1 MRLTHKIVFDR
12 IKLIL
17 FFAFLSTTAIQAQTT
32 DLEVQFIGTPPTRVA
47 IGEAFAIQA
56 QVIHVGASAPVVG
69 ETVTATLELIA
80 PDGIVI
86 STYVQSWN
94 GFANPPGISSV
105 LDNDST
111 NAQQVI
117 LQMPWTEASKIN
129 YGPDLTPFTNDDA
142 NWTVSVRVS
151 SPSLETNLNN
161 NTVTHSIF
169 VDTPDLRVND
179 PQIRA
184 KHPQTGQLTTNLF
197 PDSRLEVSGTITNVG
212 NAITQPGARFT
223 VEARLFEGSITS
235 NGFISRSLALDYERI
250 ILPASDGS
258 TEPTVLVNG
267 SVPYT
272 ITNLNLPADAEG
284 NFTIQIIADV
294 PDQDNLYP
302 PPGNVVEELEEFD
315 NNHQIITFTVDPG
328 SPELQIN
335 PSSFEGD
342 IGTFNGLDPIRI
354 AFAISNVGTVAINPN
369 DTFTV
374 EVALSTND
382 TFSPDDFIL
391 REFDLSGDALGT
403 NLLSNETIN
412 LDWIQQ
418 LPDNLEGDYYMV
430 AHIPEVD
437 IQVAFSSTPVIT
449 INSLD
454 KGKTDLINSGS
465 TQFSKE
471 RPSASHDGKNA
482 AYEMEDQN
490 NIKQIH
496 ILDPQ
501 IQITENGDAHSRRPI
516 FSGDG
521 NAVVFYSSATNLIE
535 GDSDNN
541 GHDDVFFYK
550 VSSGQTVRAINF
562 TTGEEGN
569 GGSTYPDINWDG
581 SQIVFESASTN
592 LDGASN
598 CKQIFLW
605 DTTTNVF
612 GEIIRLTNGNDDSF
626 SASIS
631 NSGDRI
637 VFTSLA
643 TNLTTGDPDSNGFS
657 DIYLYDAGTAQIHR
671 LNKNYLG
678 LEAEGGLSDQA
689 TISGDGGTVVFRS
702 LATNLITGKGISNL
716 SVDVSGVGYY
726 GNPTITVNDPFG
738 NGEGAELAFMPDA
751 IDLYGQIR
759 PGGIEII
766 SHGRNYSSPQV
777 SIQPD
782 PNFPAPVQTAV
793 ISAHLTH
800 PLGEVYSVDVDA
812 FLTGDFS
819 TIKRISE
826 NADGI
831 GGDMPSR
838 EPDISDDGNAIVYST
853 QSSNLLNNQIMRTD
867 GKVFHNRPVRQA
879 RAQAILV
886 GGIGEIEVLASGSGY
901 SNGFLSINDLS
912 GTGSGAIAS
921 YEVDSQGRISS
932 IVMVN
937 PGANYNLAT
946 TVVEVDNPRGGS
958 GFVSGALRFAE
969 GIGIGGARVGGG
981 KVHRVEMMAHG
992 MNYQTV
998 ASSALGLH
1006 SLIAIDGDGV
1016 DTDNDGKPDAKV
1028 NPDRIKIDSKGGIY
1042 IEQRF
1047 DISITSSSSLLATTL
1062 GIKDANKSIFINFAG
1077 SDSLP
1082 FVIGINNQTLTQI
1095 RDKII
1100 DVISDQWNT
1109 PTTYFDGP
1117 IIENNANGGTSFTL
1131 RALSGKVMIDNSTSI
1146 QVTAHSNML
1155 FGGSGFTR
1163 ATPYITPPPTIHGFS
1178 EISSDTSVVSNTDG
1192 RQVYAAQTDFLTDDI
1207 YLYNSLT
1214 GTNERVS
1221 TSTFGFPANYLN
1233 DGSST
1238 TPSNRFPSI
1247 SGNGRQVL
1255 FSSDASGS
1263 GSLSFVNGTNQSPQ
1277 TKSGRDIY
1285 IRDLKTNVLDQS
1297 MSDGNLSIQLLF
1309 PAPGSTHKFSQFSQ
1323 IPIFSEVSLDKSKIR
1338 QVEYWINGE
1347 PQEQP
1352 AVNFD
1357 LNDLDR
1363 ESIDYDDQ
1371 HPNIYTYRFKP
1382 QTVYDELTRQTTR
1395 SGDWVNSFPADES
1408 GDFYVY
1414 AKAYPKDGS
1423 PPVVSQSA
1431 RFVVTPASESKKPGV
1446 IIRSPQ
1452 AKPVGEELYYTS
1464 RSREVLMAN
1473 AWDVD
1478 GDLKYVQFFVNGANA
1493 VLQFTDQN
1501 LEGEIINL
1509 KTDNDYVFEFDDNGS
1524 VDSGHISVAVGQSL
1538 KETLINLGSA
1548 IENNTDIQSAKVY
1561 RDHTLLVTFPHS
1573 SNFYEFSSDSSEI
1586 SSQNFNKIFRPTSKS
1601 PESFPFT
1608 SFWTPGFPGTFVIN
1622 AIGVDTSNNFVSSQ
1636 VSIVTSTTGS
1646 TPPTININSPNQIAQ
1661 ADAILVGGQLLRVV
1675 VNRAGSAYEDVPD
1688 ISIAGDGTGAVAEA
1702 ELDSNGQIKRINVI
1716 NQGNGYSTAKVII
1729 SPRIKSLIDG
1739 SAPIVV
1745 ANTRFRETRT
1755 SRDKTVQQRIGDT
1768 VVTVNVLDPDTG
1780 IPYQIITTTKRSVI
1794 VGFNRISDG
1803 SNMRMNSYGSI
1814 DATLPDV
1821 KILTELGELDLT
1833 GSLSS
1838 YSLIPNLSDS
1848 QSRPIG
1854 SLDQF
1859 EYGGDINATTAQVIF
1874 KNTGL
1879 NRGSITIEADAYAS
1893 KDSTLNTV
1901 IFYVNGDKVGSDSQP
1916 PFLTEWKPDRS
1927 GFFSVWSQAIDD
1939 RGNKYCSDPLT
1950 IRTIPFGSPVT
1961 KITNPLGTSGDP
1973 IQVSIGSRIPLV
1985 LDARA
1990 KIGDINGSNQVAF
2003 QISNGDDPID
2013 AIRQGSTSRFE
2024 ASWVPNVPGK
2034 YKIYGQVTDSAF
2046 QRTLSEPTFV
2056 EVLENGKKAGGGG
2069 SLTPQV
2075 KMVYPQPRGSV
2086 GANLPVGQ
2094 PINGT
2099 EYSRPLSNRTIVV
2112 PDDLSAEEYA
2122 YTSTSTVRLFARAGD
2137 YDGDLIGVQFY
2148 VNGTQGSI
2156 QFREVPRHGTQIKLS
2171 DGLSKSPDPLNPNV
2185 FILEFNNPAF
2195 DTSYLNVIGGSYD
2208 ENQTNAILL
2217 FESYL
2222 EKLNSSAV
2230 SQNIPIFLPILPKK
2244 EDCSEVLFRMLKF
2257 LNIQKNLQVTPI
2269 EYRNFNDQLF
2279 TILLKYQDTRYAILE
2294 SNPPNDEGFQNTHH
2308 ARVFVQL
2315 LKEVLRGDTLSPW
2328 SHPYGHMWTPGL
2340 DGTYTIQARARDNSG
2355 NFGWSSTVSVTST
2368 TGSTPP
2374 KTEITNPITIS
2385 SAQAEVNQATG
2396 EIKQVIVSKEGSGHM
2411 RKPEVEA
2418 IEDIQPW
2425 FNIEGNVSSPKF
2437 LEEERN
2443 TGPGPGGEALE
2454 SYNLDP
2460 NGTVTGVEIT
2470 DPGHHFYN
2478 PTVKIRPILKSVTNG
2493 VPAILE
2499 ADLYLYTFPYWYK
2512 TDNVQR
2518 IHVRNGGKGYAY
2530 PPKVRIIGDGFGA
2543 EAVANVDLDPASET
2557 FGEITSVDVTD
2568 LGMNYTETP
2577 IVEVYGGFGLD
2588 QVLIEANATST
2599 GDNKLLHVEFY
2610 ADGIL
2615 LDRVK
2620 TTPYH
2625 TVWYPGQEGI
2635 HEVYSVTRDDKG
2647 NRYTSKPLQ
2656 FSIQHVD
2663 GPQVELISPIG
2674 DLLSNSKFGKGGWP
2688 TFVAETDPGQ
2698 AKVWKVEFQVDTMDR
2713 VNALWRGSSEDFL
2726 NNRWQYTWDP
2736 RGNDGEINTRDD
2748 NTYAGI
2754 PGKYKVRAIVTD
2766 HHQMIGLSDP
2776 EVFEII
2782 SIEGS
2787 QPPDNNMTF
2796 PVLFQRDEAPLYNGE
2811 DRPADDYATQAVD
2824 DIELVSLTTNSRY
2837 VFSTQAKDPDGA
2849 LRGVQY
2855 EVDGANVHIQFLS
2868 NPEDGDTLELH
2879 NHDTYGTD
2887 HPPLLK
2893 CVFKKSLTSSLNQY
2907 EPKTSKH
2914 YHPQKPDEINQGNV
2928 SKNDLDNWVD
2938 SILQDG
2944 YFEVKIGVSLENQT
2958 DENGK
2963 DHNGTLH
2970 NFMELLNDISAD
2982 TDDDFYTDIREL
2994 FLKTDPLD
3002 QKEFPASDNEDIKD
3016 LVNFNMNSK
3025 FLARSN
3031 NKNIV
3036 RLKVYD
3042 PRELFILSSNTN
3054 IIHAQAFAEVPHEAS
3069 SSNDLQVFSHQ
3080 YWEPKLE
3087 GEYTVQS
3094 IAVDTTGNATP
3105 SQKVSTLSVTKGA
3118 ENRPEVSLS
3127 YFSDNLPLGSDINL
3141 RANVSDYT
3149 SSLTKGEIQFAGF
3162 LVNGRIFGALDNQS
3176 PFFTTLQLDQPGR
3189 YEIFA
3194 FAGDDEG
3201 NINFSRRRNIR
3212 VYTDSP
3218 YDLSSQVISSSKIT
3232 ISQNRRSTNISGLT
3246 LSASNQSDRIV
3257 LPTFGTRIRFMMGGE
3272 FESISEQ
3279 TYTVQSI
3286 DEDGTLNIFEHL
3298 TTNDE
3303 QSMLSSTTVELLE
3316 VFKVGSQIFFP
3327 VSQIVNQGTLSS
3339 VQFYSNGES
3348 LEIDFV
3354 APYSTIFTPEN
3365 SGIYSLTAIST
3376 SYSGLQNI
3384 LERKIYIEDKTP
3396 NTRMPYGNI
3405 EILPDLSGYSYTWND
3420 LGFNVEEPIVV
3431 GRGSTLT
3438 ARANF
3443 EDLDGTV
3450 EKVSIY
3456 LNGEIQQQTVPGVNA
3471 ITFVPYSISDAN
3483 IVEIAA
3489 VAEDN
3494 DGNVIL
3500 DKRTILVYDPAPFP
3514 DLKLD
3519 PILGNEQSLLDGEA
3533 VTFNI
3538 SSSGVLIANLQSASM
3553 QIQNQSQ
3560 NQSLRNC
3567 LLVGNGQV
3575 IGYAVETGIGSGRF
3589 SFEWNVNAEFATSDG
3604 IIEIRA
3610 LMPSSELTTNPA
3622 PVFFNTLQSAALLQ
3636 IDPNILFNQ
3645 AQGQGGINLPS
3656 LTFNGTN
3663 SVFTI
3668 VSSEA
3673 YTYSLLH
3680 KNPFASVEQATSQVI
3695 EDLLNRNPSQ
3705 AEIEEAVNQINTT
3718 DLSKFD
3724 PIENQEFLNWVSTNL
3739 ISRQGF
3745 QNIADTVGTYKTIVG
3760 LWPSSN
3766 EIDKALSVYVA
3777 FPNYG
3782 EDGSGDIDQDGYSDD
3797 QERSFFTDPNDP
3809 ASFPQNGFKIGQYSD
3824 DTLSSNDFLA
3834 RHKPVP
3840 PLFGN
3845 DRFIRYEENR
3855 RDFVNLLYKN
3865 KYDTEPTLQQ
3875 TIQGAHR
3882 LAAFDPQ
3889 SEEARRDQMLQQ
3901 RQQLAMA
3908 SMFGGGF
3915 GGQGN
3920 QGGNQQFTT
3929 QLLSGLLGG
3938 QQQNQVVLPTYAN
3951 PEPAIIYISTFVLEE
3966 KLDNQDLIFGMPSAK
3981 NEFETVALMINLW
3994 KENIGTVSYDEVS
4007 NYSSMSSANRVSAIM
4022 KDARYRSRFP
4032 SVLRESTD
4040 VAENWKGSSWLGNF
4054 YYDENSYPW
4063 VYHSNFGWVYI
4074 ESSSD
4079 SNAWLYLPK
4088 IGWVWFSENAF
4099 EKYPNGVTYYGYK
4112 QGSGWLLFDF
4122 YESDSEQDIYF
4133 DYSTGSW
4140 SNYSK

>member
-1 MRLTHKIVFDR
+1 
-12 IKLIL
+12 
-17 FFAFLSTTAIQAQTT
+17 
-32 DLEVQFIGTPPTRVA
+32 
-47 IGEAFAIQA
+47 
-56 QVIHVGASAPVVG
+56 VI
-69 ETVTATLELIA
+69 
-80 PDGIVI
+80 
-86 STYVQSWN
+86 
-94 GFANPPGISSV
+94 
-105 LDNDST
+105 
-111 NAQQVI
+111 
-117 LQMPWTEASKIN
+117 
-129 YGPDLTPFTNDDA
+129 
-142 NWTVSVRVS
+142 
-151 SPSLETNLNN
+151 
-161 NTVTHSIF
+161 
-169 VDTPDLRVND
+169 
-179 PQIRA
+179 
-184 KHPQTGQLTTNLF
+184 
-197 PDSRLEVSGTITNVG
+197 
-212 NAITQPGARFT
+212 
-223 VEARLFEGSITS
+223 
-235 NGFISRSLALDYERI
+235 
-250 ILPASDGS
+250 
-258 TEPTVLVNG
+258 
-267 SVPYT
+267 
-272 ITNLNLPADAEG
+272 
-284 NFTIQIIADV
+284 
-294 PDQDNLYP
+294 
-302 PPGNVVEELEEFD
+302 EELEEFD
-315 NNHQIITFTVDPG
+315 NNHQIITFTVNSG
-328 SPELQIN
+328 SPDLQIN
-335 PSSFEGD
+335 PNSFQGD

-354 AFAISNVGTVAINPN
+354 AFAISNVGNVAINPN
-369 DTFTV
+369 DNFTV
-374 EVALSTND
+374 QVALSKND
-382 TFSPDDFIL
+382 TFSNDDFIL
-391 REFDLSGDALGT
+391 REFDFSGDALGT

-412 LDWIQQ
+412 LDWVQQ

-454 KGKTDLINSGS
+454 KGKTDLINSRS

-471 RPSASHDGKNA
+471 RPSSTHDGKNA

-496 ILDPQ
+496 IIDPQ
-501 IQITENGDAHSRRPI
+501 IQITEDGNSHSRRPM

-535 GDSDNN
+535 GESDNN

-550 VSSGQTVRAINF
+550 VSSGQIIRAINF

-592 LDGASN
+592 LDGASSS
-598 CKQIFLW
+598 KQIFIW

-612 GEIIRLTNGNDDSF
+612 GEISRLTNGNDDSF

-643 TNLTTGDPDSNGFS
+643 TNLTTGDPDSNGYS
-657 DIYLYDAGTAQIHR
+657 DIYLYDAVTAQIHR

-678 LEAEGGLSDQA
+678 LQAEGGLSDQA
-689 TISGDGGTVVFRS
+689 VISGDGRTVVFRS
-702 LATNLITGKGISNL
+702 LATNLITGKGISKL
-716 SVDVSGVGYY
+716 TLDVSGVGYY
-726 GNPTITVNDPFG
+726 GNPTIIVNDPFG
-738 NGEGAELAFMPDA
+738 NGEGAELAFLPDA

-777 SIQPD
+777 TIQPD

-800 PLGEVYSVDVDA
+800 PLGEVYAVDVDA

-819 TIKRISE
+819 SIKRISE
-826 NADGI
+826 NTDGV

-853 QSSNLLNNQIMRTD
+853 QSSNLLNNQITRTD

-932 IVMVN
+932 IAMVN

-969 GIGIGGARVGGG
+969 EIGIGGARVGGG

-1016 DTDNDGKPDAKV
+1016 DSDNDGKPDAKV

-1042 IEQRF
+1042 LEQVF
-1047 DISITSSSSLLATTL
+1047 DISVTSTSNLLATTL
-1062 GIKDANKSIFINFAG
+1062 GIEDANKSIVINFAN
-1077 SDSLP
+1077 SESLP
-1082 FVIGINNQTLTQI
+1082 FTIGVNGRSLSQI

-1100 DVISDQWNT
+1100 EVIASQWNT
-1109 PTTYFDGP
+1109 PTSLFHGP
-1117 IIENNANGGTSFTL
+1117 QVEGNANGGTTFTL
-1131 RALSGKVMIDNSTSI
+1131 RALSGKIIIDNSTSI

-1178 EISSDTSVVSNTDG
+1178 EISSDTSVVSSTDG

-1207 YLYNSLT
+1207 YLYNNFT

-1221 TSTFGFPANYLN
+1221 TSTFGFPANYLSS
-1233 DGSST
+1233 GSSS

-1285 IRDLKTNVLDQS
+1285 IRDLKTNALDHS
-1297 MSDGNLSIQLLF
+1297 MSDGNLSVQLLF
-1309 PAPGSTHKFSQFSQ
+1309 PAPGSTHNFSQFSQ
-1323 IPIFSEVSLDKSKIR
+1323 VPIFSEVSLDKSKILK
-1338 QVEYWINGE
+1338 VEYWINGE
-1347 PQEQP
+1347 PQDQP

-1357 LNDLDR
+1357 RNGE
-1363 ESIDYDDQ
+1363 ESIDYDGQ

-1408 GDFYVY
+1408 GEYYLY

-1464 RSREVLMAN
+1464 SSREVLMAN

-1493 VLQFTDQN
+1493 ILQFTDQN
-1501 LEGEIINL
+1501 LEGEKINL
-1509 KTDNDYVFEFDDNGS
+1509 KTNNDYVFEFDDDGS
-1524 VDSGHISVAVGQSL
+1524 VDSGNITVDVGQSL
-1538 KETLINLGSA
+1538 KETLNNLGSA

-1561 RDHTLLVTFPHS
+1561 RDHTLLVTFPQS
-1573 SNFYEFSSDSSEI
+1573 ANIYEFSSLSSKI

-1608 SFWTPGFPGTFVIN
+1608 NFWTPGFPGTFVIN
-1622 AIGVDTSNNFVSSQ
+1622 AVGVDTSSNFVSSQ

-1661 ADAILVGGQLLRVV
+1661 ADAILGGGQLLRVE
-1675 VNRAGSAYEDVPD
+1675 VNRAGSAYEMRPD

-1716 NQGNGYSTAKVII
+1716 DQGNGYSTAKVII

-1755 SRDKTVQQRIGDT
+1755 SRDKTVQQRIGNT

-1780 IPYQIITTTKRSVI
+1780 LPYQIITTTKRSVI

-1821 KILTELGELDLT
+1821 KILTEVGELDLT
-1833 GSLSS
+1833 SSLSS

-1901 IFYVNGDKVGSDSQP
+1901 IFYVNGDIVGSDSQP

-1927 GFFSVWSQAIDD
+1927 GFFSIWSQAIDD

-2075 KMVYPQPRGSV
+2075 KMVYPQPRNSV
-2086 GANLPVGQ
+2086 GANLPAGQ

-2156 QFREVPRHGTQIKLS
+2156 QFREVPRHSTQIKLS
-2171 DGLSKSPDPLNPNV
+2171 DGLSKSPDPLNPDV

-2195 DTSYLNVIGGSYD
+2195 DASYLNVIGGSYD
-2208 ENQTNAILL
+2208 ENASSAIDN
-2217 FESYL
+2217 FENYL
-2222 EKLNSSAV
+2222 SVINSSRINK
-2230 SQNIPIFLPILPKK
+2230 NIPIFLPILPIK
-2244 EDCSEVLFRMLKF
+2244 EDCVEVLFRMLKF
-2257 LNIQKNLQVTPI
+2257 LNIQNNLQVTPI

-2279 TILLKYQDTRYAILE
+2279 TILLKYQDTRYATLE
-2294 SNPPNDEGFQNTHH
+2294 SNLPNDEGFQNTHH

-2368 TGSTPP
+2368 SGSTPP

-2385 SAQAEVNQATG
+2385 SAHAKVKQATG
-2396 EIKQVIVSKEGSGHM
+2396 EIDKVFVTQQGSGHM

-2437 LEEERN
+2437 LEEERDK
-2443 TGPGPGGEALE
+2443 GPGPGGEALE

-2493 VPAILE
+2493 VPAVLE

-2588 QVLIEANATST
+2588 QVLVEANATST

-2620 TTPYH
+2620 TKPYH

-2663 GPQVELISPIG
+2663 GPEIELISPIG

-2736 RGNDGEINTRDD
+2736 RGNDGEINTPDD

-2766 HHQMIGLSDP
+2766 HHQMIGLSEP
-2776 EVFEII
+2776 EIFEIV

-2796 PVLFQRDEAPLYNGE
+2796 PVLFQR
-2811 DRPADDYATQAVD
+2811 
-2824 DIELVSLTTNSRY
+2824 
-2837 VFSTQAKDPDGA
+2837 
-2849 LRGVQY
+2849 
-2855 EVDGANVHIQFLS
+2855 
-2868 NPEDGDTLELH
+2868 
-2879 NHDTYGTD
+2879 
-2887 HPPLLK
+2887 
-2893 CVFKKSLTSSLNQY
+2893 
-2907 EPKTSKH
+2907 
-2914 YHPQKPDEINQGNV
+2914 
-2928 SKNDLDNWVD
+2928 
-2938 SILQDG
+2938 
-2944 YFEVKIGVSLENQT
+2944 
-2958 DENGK
+2958 
-2963 DHNGTLH
+2963 
-2970 NFMELLNDISAD
+2970 
-2982 TDDDFYTDIREL
+2982 
-2994 FLKTDPLD
+2994 
-3002 QKEFPASDNEDIKD
+3002 
-3016 LVNFNMNSK
+3016 
-3025 FLARSN
+3025 
-3031 NKNIV
+3031 
-3036 RLKVYD
+3036 
-3042 PRELFILSSNTN
+3042 
-3054 IIHAQAFAEVPHEAS
+3054 
-3069 SSNDLQVFSHQ
+3069 
-3080 YWEPKLE
+3080 
-3087 GEYTVQS
+3087 
-3094 IAVDTTGNATP
+3094 
-3105 SQKVSTLSVTKGA
+3105 
-3118 ENRPEVSLS
+3118 
-3127 YFSDNLPLGSDINL
+3127 
-3141 RANVSDYT
+3141 
-3149 SSLTKGEIQFAGF
+3149 
-3162 LVNGRIFGALDNQS
+3162 
-3176 PFFTTLQLDQPGR
+3176 
-3189 YEIFA
+3189 
-3194 FAGDDEG
+3194 
-3201 NINFSRRRNIR
+3201 RR
-3212 VYTDSP
+3212 
-3218 YDLSSQVISSSKIT
+3218 
-3232 ISQNRRSTNISGLT
+3232 
-3246 LSASNQSDRIV
+3246 
-3257 LPTFGTRIRFMMGGE
+3257 
-3272 FESISEQ
+3272 
-3279 TYTVQSI
+3279 
-3286 DEDGTLNIFEHL
+3286 
-3298 TTNDE
+3298 
-3303 QSMLSSTTVELLE
+3303 
-3316 VFKVGSQIFFP
+3316 
-3327 VSQIVNQGTLSS
+3327 
-3339 VQFYSNGES
+3339 
-3348 LEIDFV
+3348 
-3354 APYSTIFTPEN
+3354 
-3365 SGIYSLTAIST
+3365 
-3376 SYSGLQNI
+3376 
-3384 LERKIYIEDKTP
+3384 
-3396 NTRMPYGNI
+3396 
-3405 EILPDLSGYSYTWND
+3405 
-3420 LGFNVEEPIVV
+3420 
-3431 GRGSTLT
+3431 
-3438 ARANF
+3438 
-3443 EDLDGTV
+3443 
-3450 EKVSIY
+3450 
-3456 LNGEIQQQTVPGVNA
+3456 
-3471 ITFVPYSISDAN
+3471 
-3483 IVEIAA
+3483 
-3489 VAEDN
+3489 
-3494 DGNVIL
+3494 
-3500 DKRTILVYDPAPFP
+3500 
-3514 DLKLD
+3514 
-3519 PILGNEQSLLDGEA
+3519 
-3533 VTFNI
+3533 
-3538 SSSGVLIANLQSASM
+3538 
-3553 QIQNQSQ
+3553 
-3560 NQSLRNC
+3560 
-3567 LLVGNGQV
+3567 
-3575 IGYAVETGIGSGRF
+3575 
-3589 SFEWNVNAEFATSDG
+3589 
-3604 IIEIRA
+3604 
-3610 LMPSSELTTNPA
+3610 
-3622 PVFFNTLQSAALLQ
+3622 
-3636 IDPNILFNQ
+3636 
-3645 AQGQGGINLPS
+3645 
-3656 LTFNGTN
+3656 
-3663 SVFTI
+3663 
-3668 VSSEA
+3668 
-3673 YTYSLLH
+3673 
-3680 KNPFASVEQATSQVI
+3680 
-3695 EDLLNRNPSQ
+3695 
-3705 AEIEEAVNQINTT
+3705 
-3718 DLSKFD
+3718 
-3724 PIENQEFLNWVSTNL
+3724 
-3739 ISRQGF
+3739 
-3745 QNIADTVGTYKTIVG
+3745 
-3760 LWPSSN
+3760 
-3766 EIDKALSVYVA
+3766 
-3777 FPNYG
+3777 
-3782 EDGSGDIDQDGYSDD
+3782 
-3797 QERSFFTDPNDP
+3797 
-3809 ASFPQNGFKIGQYSD
+3809 
-3824 DTLSSNDFLA
+3824 
-3834 RHKPVP
+3834 
-3840 PLFGN
+3840 
-3845 DRFIRYEENR
+3845 
-3855 RDFVNLLYKN
+3855 
-3865 KYDTEPTLQQ
+3865 
-3875 TIQGAHR
+3875 
-3882 LAAFDPQ
+3882 
-3889 SEEARRDQMLQQ
+3889 
-3901 RQQLAMA
+3901 
-3908 SMFGGGF
+3908 
-3915 GGQGN
+3915 
-3920 QGGNQQFTT
+3920 
-3929 QLLSGLLGG
+3929 
-3938 QQQNQVVLPTYAN
+3938 
-3951 PEPAIIYISTFVLEE
+3951 
-3966 KLDNQDLIFGMPSAK
+3966 
-3981 NEFETVALMINLW
+3981 
-3994 KENIGTVSYDEVS
+3994 
-4007 NYSSMSSANRVSAIM
+4007 
-4022 KDARYRSRFP
+4022 
-4032 SVLRESTD
+4032 
-4040 VAENWKGSSWLGNF
+4040 
-4054 YYDENSYPW
+4054 
-4063 VYHSNFGWVYI
+4063 
-4074 ESSSD
+4074 
-4079 SNAWLYLPK
+4079 
-4088 IGWVWFSENAF
+4088 
-4099 EKYPNGVTYYGYK
+4099 
-4112 QGSGWLLFDF
+4112 
-4122 YESDSEQDIYF
+4122 
-4133 DYSTGSW
+4133 
-4140 SNYSK
+4140 